1 MKKICSNICLFVRDT
16 FKPITYAYDIGWKI
30 FIRIINWIKNRDI
43 FFFSLFLFH
52 YIYIRDG
59 NISKASI
66 FRSKSGLLIYNRER
80 IESLSV
86 SLALAFHL
94 VLRSRFSFESRLGI
108 SIPLFSRLSFASTAN
123 ETWIKFWYSGYE

>member
-1 MKKICSNICLFVRDT
+1 MKKNSNLVQYCLLAVCLVPSLVFDRM
-16 FKPITYAYDIGWKI
+16 KNIG
-30 FIRIINWIKNRDI
+30 IINWIKNRDI
-43 FFFSLFLFH
+43 FFSLFLFH
-52 YIYIRDG
+52 YTR
-59 NISKASI
+59 NTSKASI

-108 SIPLFSRLSFASTAN
+108 SIPLFSRFSFASTAN
-123 ETWIKFWYSGYE
+123 ET

>member
-1 MKKICSNICLFVRDT
+1 M
-16 FKPITYAYDIGWKI
+16 
-30 FIRIINWIKNRDI
+30 I
-43 FFFSLFLFH
+43 FFFFFIFVSL

-123 ETWIKFWYSGYE
+123 ET

>member
-30 FIRIINWIKNRDI
+30 FVLLTGLRIVI
-43 FFFSLFLFH
+43 FFFFFIFVSF